1 MVKSGQEADVFV
13 VKRNQVMGVL
23 PLLLQTTL
31 SPKEEEALKLLNTP
45 SKLIAKADEQSV
57 PCDRADEGTESNKIK
72 FITWIFIRY
81 LGLPEI
87 NTDVLRLQTQ
97 KGSKLQIDVFTLY
110 LFVSLRCIKLSGEA
124 QPRAS
129 PDKK

>member
-1 MVKSGQEADVFV
+1 MFV

-31 SPKEEEALKLLNTP
+31 SPKEEEALKLLTTP

-97 KGSKLQIDVFTLY
+97 KGAKLQIDVFTLY

>member
-1 MVKSGQEADVFV
+1 MVKSGQEADAFV

-97 KGSKLQIDVFTLY
+97 KGSKLQMTCLHFTC
-110 LFVSLRCIKLSGEA
+110 S
-124 QPRAS
+124 
-129 PDKK
+129 